1 MPVKLDWTGWDYTPA
16 TDGTAA
22 LDDALPLPPRG
33 GEPVPVARIG
43 GTTPQEEE
51 AFPPPGEEQ
60 KELQEVREEAEEPR
74 PPVDTLKEQLW
85 GDELDP
91 TFSLQARE
99 FEWLSE
105 RELKPMI
112 AAFKET
118 CRRGGFVW
126 SLGEDEHGFPRVVVS
141 HKTGDGGNLA
151 LWALGVK
158 LEQAPQLEAA
168 LLIELSR
175 KDAALR
181 DLLEERASIRAADG
195 LADDDMTVA
204 LLTIGAAID
213 GPQCTEKRGAR

>member
-1 MPVKLDWTGWDYTPA
+1 MPVSIDWTGWDYTPV

-22 LDDALPLPPRG
+22 LDDALSPPPRG
-33 GEPVPVARIG
+33 GEPVPVAQIG

-51 AFPPPGEEQ
+51 PPGKEQ
-60 KELQEVREEAEEPR
+60 EELQEVMEEAEEPR
-74 PPVDTLKEQLW
+74 PPVDALKEQLW
-85 GDELDP
+85 GDELPP

-99 FEWLSE
+99 FEWIDE
-105 RELKPMI
+105 RTLRGI
-112 AAFKET
+112 ISAFKAT
-118 CRRGGFVW
+118 CRKGGFVW

-141 HKTGDGGNLA
+141 HKTGDRDGLA
-151 LWALGVK
+151 LLGLEIK
-158 LEQAPQLEAA
+158 LEQTPQLEAA

-181 DLLEERASIRAADG
+181 DLLEERAAIRAADG

-213 GPQCTEKRGAR
+213 GPQCTEKHLGR